1 MPYKGTFKITKP
13 EKYNGDPNKVIFR
26 SLWERNAFR
35 WCEASDKVVR
45 WNSEDVVIP
54 YICETDK
61 KPHRYH
67 IDLCIEWADGTTVL
81 VEIKPASQT
90 KPPKTPKRKTKNYI
104 AECMAYA
111 KNESKWKAANQFAKK
126 HNVKFQVW
134 TEATLR
140 SYGIKILK

>member
-1 MPYKGTFKITKP
+1 MAYKGTFKITKP

-90 KPPKTPKRKTKNYI
+90 TLEMAGKSMGKKKQVVINMAKWEAAR
-104 AECMAYA
+104 AYA
-111 KNESKWKAANQFAKK
+111 KQ
-126 HNVKFQVW
+126 H
-134 TEATLR
+134 
-140 SYGIKILK
+140 KIRFRVVSEEQLFHQGKRK